1 MTTQPAAAV
10 DVSVIVVSFNTRAML
25 DACLTSVVQREPQR
39 AYGAAHTMATEI
51 IVVDNGSSDGS
62 VEMARTRYADVHV
75 VEMGRNV
82 GFARACNAGIRASNG
97 RYVVLL
103 NSDTVVLDHAL
114 DRLACFL
121 DGHPEIAVAGPK
133 LLNSDSSLQAS
144 CFAFTTVRDVAF
156 EQLGLT
162 ALFANSPFFNRRG
175 LGGFDRTT
183 VREVDWVSG
192 ACLMAR
198 RSAVDR
204 AGMLDE
210 GFFMYGEELDWCLRM
225 KQASLRVAFYP
236 GAMVIH
242 HGRGSSM
249 RARSEL
255 APRALAGRLRYFR
268 KHHGAL
274 SAVAVRILTVIGMS
288 LRLISLPLQ
297 AIVHP
302 AAARA
307 KLPWYVGLLRAA
319 LSPHLREGA
328 PPVTLSRGPQ

>member
-1 MTTQPAAAV
+1 MTTLPAPVV

-25 DACLTSVVQREPQR
+25 DACLASIVQPDLQPVSS
-39 AYGAAHTMATEI
+39 AAQVMAIET
-51 IVVDNGSSDGS
+51 IVVDNGSNDGS
-62 VEMARTRYADVHV
+62 VGMARTRYAGVQV
-75 VEMGRNV
+75 VEMGQNV
-82 GFARACNAGIRASNG
+82 GFARACNAGIRASSG

-103 NSDTVVLDHAL
+103 NSDTVVLDYAL
-114 DRLACFL
+114 DRLAGFL
-121 DGHPEIAVAGPK
+121 DGRPEIAVAGPK
-133 LLNSDSSLQAS
+133 LLNRDGSLQAS

-162 ALFANSPFFNRRG
+162 VLFPDSPFFNRRG

-198 RSAVDR
+198 RSAIDR
-204 AGMLDE
+204 AGSLDE
-210 GFFMYGEELDWCLRM
+210 GFFMYGEELDWCVRM
-225 KQASLRVAFYP
+225 KHAGLRVAFYP
-236 GAMVIH
+236 GATVMH
-242 HGRGSSM
+242 YGRGSSL

-274 SAVAVRILTVIGMS
+274 AAVAVRVLTVIGMS
-288 LRLISLPLQ
+288 LRLISLPVQ
-297 AIVHP
+297 AIVRP
-302 AAARA
+302 AVARA

-319 LSPHLREGA
+319 LSPHLSESVS
-328 PPVTLSRGPQ
+328 PPLSRGRQ